1 LQLAQFEAL
10 SFIDILA
17 SPFMHAAYSAL
28 QADAISGVAA
38 IAEVEATETDST
50 AAMLSVVKN
59 VFIIDPFSYFL
70 KSPASLAQLSQLFN
84 LGGCK

>member
-28 QADAISGVAA
+28 QAAAISGVAA
-38 IAEVEATETDST
+38 IAEVEATETEST

-70 KSPASLAQLSQLFN
+70 KITSEFSPVSPIVQSGQM
-84 LGGCK
+84 